1 MVLRWKIEAKFW
13 IQWQKWS
20 FWAQISPLLPPG
32 YTNTDSGN
40 LYLGMLWSEEAYL
53 AINTFIN
60 EYRELSVKKLRQ
72 ICRSSLKMGHFE
84 ARISHFSSCR
94 YSKNHKNY
102 SKFMYVDIR
111 IIFLAP
117 RNLPMHKMRPK
128 LSFCRVNF
136 AFRCILGHFGPILGP
151 MTSLKG
157 PRIEIFISST
167 SESYSL
173 HQKTYQCIV
182 FGSRT
187 LFYERLLRYQCQILI
202 KKTCKS

>member
-1 MVLRWKIEAKFW
+1 
-13 IQWQKWS
+13 
-20 FWAQISPLLPPG
+20 
-32 YTNTDSGN
+32 
-40 LYLGMLWSEEAYL
+40 
-53 AINTFIN
+53 
-60 EYRELSVKKLRQ
+60 
-72 ICRSSLKMGHFE
+72 MG
-84 ARISHFSSCR
+84 
-94 YSKNHKNY
+94 
-102 SKFMYVDIR
+102 
-111 IIFLAP
+111 FLAP

-202 KKTCKS
+202 KKRVNCKKGGRRKENDPQLRYQTFFGSIPPTGTFKLVTKCCAQKKGNTCTPNCM